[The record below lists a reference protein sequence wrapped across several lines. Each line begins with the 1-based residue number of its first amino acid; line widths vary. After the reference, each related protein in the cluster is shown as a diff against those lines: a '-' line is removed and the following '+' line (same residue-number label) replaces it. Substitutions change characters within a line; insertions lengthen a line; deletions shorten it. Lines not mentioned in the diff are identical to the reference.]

1 MGRRADNRN
10 LQIPEFILDDQPACA
25 NVDPELFF
33 PQETEIAPN
42 KVVSKYVNLATA
54 KQICASCPLTFQC
67 LEYALKNVEIGI
79 WGGTTESQRESL
91 RKRKGISINR
101 KPPTPTVW

>member
-1 MGRRADNRN
+1 MARRADNRN

-25 NVDPELFF
+25 NV
-33 PQETEIAPN
+33 ETEIAPN